1 MDKIEE
7 LKIQLANEPDSEI
20 VHNLLGMELYNQ
32 QQVDQARQH
41 FLRAVELKPDYV
53 EAWYNLGILESENG
67 PSEMAV
73 TYFKQVLAINP
84 RVYDAYNYLGVL
96 YCRLE
101 QWDQAEPAF
110 ARAFELN
117 PKSIEPLFNV
127 ARMYENTG
135 RLDEAIKIFE
145 VYLETREANVLVLNT
160 LASLYLK
167 KDDKPRALKA
177 LTRSLA
183 VFENQPEIKNAV
195 VKLKMDLE
203 PPVAARLRS
212 ALPAIAL
219 EPDWPEVKKLPGAE
233 AGVPM
238 AAKPLSTTGPGDDPF
253 LKHIPQAERASK
265 TGMNILI
272 VGDFDVAKGLSSLMR
287 AINQYA
293 IHRARL
299 ITWHHD
305 RLDDPADVLL
315 DDCDG
320 DFEEAD
326 RLVQLADFFHF
337 GRQIFNFPGVDFNVL
352 VQPYNAL
359 IQYFGPELV
368 NEGPRIYEYHRKTG
382 LRAVAPWDWSAYS
395 RVPLAYYHVSPL
407 MIMEEDYVASAPGE
421 ETWRIRHFPFNRQID
436 GTDRILSAVDRIKQ
450 DYPVELEILEGA
462 AALTKIKNTPRA
474 HLVIGSLVAGGLGHQ
489 VVSAM
494 ARGEVAMTNL
504 SNWFLSLHPASPII
518 NLDTQDLE
526 RQLRHLLSDRSAM
539 ARRSQLSQAWIRDH
553 FDAQVVVAQYVY
565 LYDAIYYGERSAG
578 QLLLT

>member
-1 MDKIEE
+1 MDKIED
-7 LKIQLANEPDSEI
+7 LKIQSANEPDSEI

-32 QQVDQARQH
+32 QQVDEARRH

-67 PSEMAV
+67 LPETAV
-73 TYFKQVLAINP
+73 TYFKQVVTINP
-84 RVYDAYNYLGVL
+84 RVHDAHNYLGVL
-96 YCRLE
+96 HCRLE
-101 QWDQAEPAF
+101 QWAEAESAF

-117 PKSIEPLFNV
+117 PKSIGPLFNV

-135 RLDEAIKIFE
+135 RIDDAVNIFE
-145 VYLETREANVLVLNT
+145 VFLETREANVLVLNT
-160 LASLYLK
+160 LAGLYLK
-167 KDDKPRALKA
+167 KGDKPRALKA

-183 VFENQPEIKNAV
+183 VFENQPEMKDTV

-203 PPVAARLRS
+203 PPVAARRRP

-219 EPDWPEVKKLPGAE
+219 DPDWPEVKKLLGGE
-233 AGVPM
+233 AGVPT
-238 AAKPLSTTGPGDDPF
+238 AAKPSSGAGSGADPY

-287 AINQYA
+287 AVNRYT

-305 RLDDPADVLL
+305 GLDDPADVLL

-352 VQPYNAL
+352 VQPHNAL

-382 LRAVAPWDWSAYS
+382 LKAVAPWDWPAHS

-407 MIMEEDYVASAPGE
+407 MIMEEDYLAPAPVD
-421 ETWRIRHFPFNRQID
+421 ETWRIRHFPYNRQVD
-436 GTDRILSAVDRIKQ
+436 GTDRILSAVDRIKA

-462 AALTKIKNTPRA
+462 AVLTKIKKTPRA
-474 HLVIGSLVAGGLGHQ
+474 HLVIGSLAAGSPSHQ

-518 NLDTQDLE
+518 NLDTQNLE
-526 RQLRHLLSDRSAM
+526 SQLRHLLSDRSPM
-539 ARRSQLSQAWIRDH
+539 AGRSQLSQAWIRDH
-553 FDAQVVVAQYVY
+553 FDARVVVAQYVH

-578 QLLLT
+578 QLLLA